1 MGTPFL
7 EDTVISEAPQ
17 KGDIKLNLCQTRRS
31 EEEKVTHG
39 PEDVCFVGKLKDQH
53 ALSVL
58 REGKVAGDSFT
69 YRGKGRHE
77 VLWAQ

>member
-1 MGTPFL
+1 MGIPLL
-7 EDTVISEAPQ
+7 EDTVISKAPQ
-17 KGDIKLNLCQTRRS
+17 KGGIKLNLCQTRGS
-31 EEEKVTHG
+31 EEEKVMQG
-39 PEDVCFVGKLKDQH
+39 PEDVCSVWKLKDQH

-58 REGKVAGDSFT
+58 REGKVADSFT

>member
-1 MGTPFL
+1 MGIPLL
-7 EDTVISEAPQ
+7 EDTVISKAPQ
-17 KGDIKLNLCQTRRS
+17 KGDIKLNVCQTRGT
-31 EEEKVTHG
+31 EEEKVMQG
-39 PEDVCFVGKLKDQH
+39 PEDICFVGKLKDQH

-58 REGKVAGDSFT
+58 REGKMTGDSFT